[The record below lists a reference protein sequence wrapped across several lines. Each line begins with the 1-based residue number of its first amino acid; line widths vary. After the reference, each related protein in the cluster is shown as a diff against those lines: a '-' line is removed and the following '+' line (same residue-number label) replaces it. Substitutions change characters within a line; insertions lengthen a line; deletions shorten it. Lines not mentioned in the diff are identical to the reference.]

1 MALST
6 HPDYRASP
14 PVIFGCFVG
23 GFIFALTLAFIVWKR
38 VRQGQWVV
46 YPHTSQACPP
56 GVDANQRPQLWDLHT
71 ELQPGMAANASWD
84 EITVRCFLSLVSIV
98 LTWGSLCLL

>member
-14 PVIFGCFVG
+14 AVIFGCFVG
-23 GFIFALTLAFIVWKR
+23 GFIFALTLAFVVWKR

-46 YPHTSQACPP
+46 YPHTGGACPL
-56 GVDANQRPQLWDLHT
+56 GVDLSQRPQLWELHT
-71 ELQPGMAANASWD
+71 GLQPCTAANASWD
-84 EITVRCFLSLVSIV
+84 EITVRRFLSFISAV
-98 LTWGSLCLL
+98 LTQGSLCLL